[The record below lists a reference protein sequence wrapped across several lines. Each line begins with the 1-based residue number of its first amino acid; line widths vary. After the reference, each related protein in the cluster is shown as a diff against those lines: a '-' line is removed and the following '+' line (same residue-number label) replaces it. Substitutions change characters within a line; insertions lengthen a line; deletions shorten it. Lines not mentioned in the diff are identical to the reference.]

1 MPEYTVAINI
11 GGVQVGVVTASVNEL
26 TEQLAL
32 LEKNRERI
40 AEQLGVQDSAPAAE
54 DMPQNEAETA
64 PKRVDPWSGD
74 PVPDDTPRRSAARSA
89 PSRGT
94 SGGGSGSAQGTRQD
108 TDRFGNRWTFGLPD
122 APDCDGLDKQ
132 GNFVHEPHKS
142 ARVNGTSQQGRKY
155 TAFKCADGG
164 PGGDWRNKCD
174 FFQYPD

>member
-122 APDCDGLDKQ
+122 APSCEHG
-132 GNFVHEPHKS
+132 PT

-155 TAFKCADGG
+155 TAFKCALGG